1 MTSQAPATVLG
12 RRPAARA
19 TLIDWARV
27 VGQMVLLTG
36 VWFVADR
43 VAALLHLPVSGG
55 VLGLL
60 VLVALL
66 LSGLVKPP
74 LIEKGAEWLL
84 ANMLLY
90 FIPLVVSIVQYSQL
104 IQSEGLKLFAAIGI
118 GFISVMLATALTVEW
133 VCGLTRKRT
142 LRRHLQ
148 RRGARQSAKLQGRN
162 R

>member
-1 MTSQAPATVLG
+1 MPSQASVTVFG
-12 RRPAARA
+12 RQPAARA

-27 VGQMVLLTG
+27 VGQMILLTG

-43 VAALLHLPVSGG
+43 AAALLNLPLSGG

-66 LSGLVKPP
+66 LSGVVKPP
-74 LIEKGAEWLL
+74 LIERGAEWLL

-90 FIPLVVSIVQYSQL
+90 FIPLVVSIVEYTQL
-104 IQSEGLKLFAAIGI
+104 IESEGLKLFAAIGI

-133 VCGLTRKRT
+133 VCALTRKRT

-148 RRGARQSAKLQGRN
+148 RRQARRSVVLQERGR
-162 R
+162 

>member
-1 MTSQAPATVLG
+1 MSSQAPVIALG
-12 RRPAARA
+12 RQPAARA

-27 VGQMVLLTG
+27 LGQMVLLTG

-90 FIPLVVSIVQYSQL
+90 FIPLVVSIVQYTSL
-104 IQSEGLKLFAAIGI
+104 IQSEGLKLFLAIGI

-133 VCGLTRKRT
+133 VCALTRKRT

-148 RRGARQSAKLQGRN
+148 RRRAHQLARIR
-162 R
+162 